1 MSDISGNDE
10 TNSNELNLTPTIENI
25 NSSLN
30 ELSLESEQHENT
42 LNGSIASE
50 HSNNTAVIYKDE
62 ERVETISVRSNNTPA
77 LHNTEEQYE
86 LSSIRS
92 HLTDNNEEYIEN
104 KPMNLQE
111 TGSYTSRHTDVIDE
125 HKHLYIDL
133 GKNEHV
139 PVEYHKIIQALAG
152 NNIDKAIT
160 IREEYLKSQEQKE
173 YQEQMERGGFP
184 QEFDIFKYEFLAI
197 RRNNTHVLD
206 ETKQCK
212 RFLDLKYN
220 DLVNIINRIQTSVIF
235 TSTIS
240 GFMQATKIQFNFGEQ
255 VISIVSITIATYIS
269 LVLSISKYY
278 ALDELKERI
287 QLLREKYSLLLNEI
301 DYNMDRLGPWTYR
314 KQWLNSD
321 SKAKMKE
328 WQKDYQNISERY
340 STIIST
346 KKELTSEYED
356 IMDTKSRNY
365 YDIQNKKLS
374 IENKKKVYKWTHK
387 EEELERTIAVDRKK
401 MLKDVEYNKLD
412 MKKGSV
418 VLETEENDNWSFSGW
433 TDVV

>member
-1 MSDISGNDE
+1 MSDISGNEE
-10 TNSNELNLTPTIENI
+10 TNENELNLTPTIENI

-42 LNGSIASE
+42 LNGSITSE
-50 HSNNTAVIYKDE
+50 HSNNTAVLHKDDN
-62 ERVETISVRSNNTPA
+62 VETISFHSNNTQEINK
-77 LHNTEEQYE
+77 LEERSE
-86 LSSIRS
+86 LSSIHSDNEQYAENNPNS
-92 HLTDNNEEYIEN
+92 HH
-104 KPMNLQE
+104 Q
-111 TGSYTSRHTDVIDE
+111 TSHTSIIDE
-125 HKHLYIDL
+125 HRHLFSDLENKHP
-133 GKNEHV
+133 V
-139 PVEYHKIIQALAG
+139 PVEYHKIIQSLVTK
-152 NNIDKAIT
+152 NIDKAIA
-160 IREEYLKSQEQKE
+160 IREEYLRTQEEKDARE
-173 YQEQMERGGFP
+173 HNERGGFP
-184 QEFDIFKYEFLAI
+184 MEFDIFKYEFLAT
-197 RRNNTHVLD
+197 RRNNSHVLD
-206 ETKQCK
+206 ESKQCK

-240 GFMQATKIQFNFGEQ
+240 GFMQATKTQFNFGEQ
-255 VISIVSITIATYIS
+255 AISIVSITIATYIS

-314 KQWLNSD
+314 KQWLKSD

-374 IENKKKVYKWTHK
+374 IENKQKVYKWTHK

-412 MKKGSV
+412 MKKGSI